1 MSCWLA
7 LPAEV
12 ELGAACA
19 KISSSTLF
27 LRTVV
32 FFFLPPSTCWGLSFF
47 RAGTVAPCGDDEE
60 GEKVGAKGDLAGGV
74 ADLAGVDMAGF
85 GEEGAIGEEAGSPEV
100 G

>member
-1 MSCWLA
+1 MSCWPT

-12 ELGAACA
+12 GLGAACA
-19 KISSSTLF
+19 KISGSTLF
-27 LRTVV
+27 LRIVV

-47 RAGTVAPCGDDEE
+47 HAGTVAPSADDEE
-60 GEKVGAKGDLAGGV
+60 GEEVGAKGDLAGGV
-74 ADLAGVDMAGF
+74 ADLAGVDMVSF